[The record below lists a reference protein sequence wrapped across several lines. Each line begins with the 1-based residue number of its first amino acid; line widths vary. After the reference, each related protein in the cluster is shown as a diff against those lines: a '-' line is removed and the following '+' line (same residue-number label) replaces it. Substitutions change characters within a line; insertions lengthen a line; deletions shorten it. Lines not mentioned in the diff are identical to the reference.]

1 MRLEIHKNNLCPKDS
16 VVKIPGV
23 AGCGFRV
30 KGVETSTRNP

>member
-23 AGCGFRV
+23 AGYTQP
-30 KGVETSTRNP
+30 EIRNSQRFT